1 MTVHPL
7 SPADGDDRDR
17 FDDAS
22 PIDDEGTPSAGF
34 GALLDVLID
43 RFDPL
48 TDRIDGLDELI
59 DGLDDSR
66 DRFASFERNH
76 VLAHRAVAPGL
87 LSGLCWLD
95 LEVCQAFHA
104 TVFELLEHIGDFDG
118 LIATSAFFVDTGM
131 GRMDAAEAWLFD
143 HPAPPDDDDARA
155 ASDAVTDHS
164 LALAAAVGSNPSLTF
179 ASTAALRERLL
190 EGVLEHGK
198 PDLVV
203 SDQQIDWLTDLT
215 LRLLAELRHDVVVV
229 GGVRVVAAEP
239 LR

>member
-7 SPADGDDRDR
+7 WPADGDDRS
-17 FDDAS
+17 DDAPSLDDAGS
-22 PIDDEGTPSAGF
+22 P
-34 GALLDVLID
+34 GADFAARLHELID

-48 TDRIDGLDELI
+48 SDRIDGLDELI
-59 DGLDDSR
+59 DGLDDSL
-66 DRFASFERNH
+66 DRFASFDRDH

-104 TVFELLEHIGDFDG
+104 TVFELLEDIGDFDG

-143 HPAPPDDDDARA
+143 HPAPPDEDDARA
-155 ASDAVTDHS
+155 ASDVVTGHS

-215 LRLLAELRHDVVVV
+215 LRLLAELRHDVMVV
-229 GGVRVVAAEP
+229 GGVRVMAAEP